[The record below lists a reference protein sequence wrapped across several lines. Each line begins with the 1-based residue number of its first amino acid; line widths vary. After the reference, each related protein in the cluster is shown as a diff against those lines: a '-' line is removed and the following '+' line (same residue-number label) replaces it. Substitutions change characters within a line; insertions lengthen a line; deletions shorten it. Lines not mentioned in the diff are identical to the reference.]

1 MTGAVGPAPEWLPGG
16 WAPHTG
22 RVRVLGS
29 TTQGP
34 HVVAVR
40 TTAPGVP
47 SAVAKRY
54 RDRSG
59 GRAARAMIAVG
70 KVLATDK
77 DAPLA
82 IPGVIAWNS
91 RRRVL
96 VQTLAPGRPLLGEL
110 QGERWQRALAAVAGA
125 LVYLHTAP
133 IPAGRPTGL
142 ADHLAD
148 LVRPHPR
155 LTARAVPWTARRLN
169 AVTDVLEA
177 RAAAASIVHAS
188 AIHRDVHARQ
198 MFVTGSQV
206 WLVDW
211 DLFACGDPALDVA
224 NFAVYLTTHLGA
236 RGPAAATAFVDAYV
250 SAGTDIS
257 PRLPVFMALTYV
269 RLVSKACRLRRPGW
283 ALRMRHYLERAER
296 LL

>member
-1 MTGAVGPAPEWLPGG
+1 MTATVVPTPEWLGIG

-29 TTQGP
+29 TAEGP

-40 TTAPGVP
+40 TTGPGARCV
-47 SAVAKRY
+47 VAKRY

-59 GRAARAMIAVG
+59 GCAATAMIAIG
-70 KVLATDK
+70 KVLASDGN
-77 DAPLA
+77 APLA
-82 IPGVIAWNS
+82 VPGVVGWDS
-91 RRRVL
+91 QRSVL
-96 VQTLAPGRPLLGEL
+96 VQTLAPGRPLLTEL
-110 QGERWQRALAAVAGA
+110 QGDRWQRALLAVAGA
-125 LVYLHTAP
+125 LVYLHGAP
-133 IPAGRPTGL
+133 VRAGRPTGI

-155 LTARAVPWTARRLN
+155 LTALAVPWAAPRLN
-169 AVTDVLEA
+169 AVIDVLEA
-177 RAAAASIVHAS
+177 RAAAAAIVQAS

-211 DLFACGDPALDVA
+211 DLFARGDPALDVA
-224 NFAVYLTTHLGA
+224 NFAVYLTTHLGR
-236 RGPAAATAFVDAYV
+236 RGTAAATAFVDAYV
-250 SAGTDIS
+250 SAGTDLS

-269 RLVSKACRLRRPGW
+269 RLIAKAWRLRRPGW
-283 ALRMRHYLERAER
+283 SPRMRHYLAQAER